1 MRPTPLSL
9 LSALLCLA
17 AALPPR
23 SSATPVPTG
32 GFEMRCENG
41 RITVTSNEAPVEQ
54 LLSEFSR
61 KSGVTF
67 NKFAGKSATAT
78 LDLRDAAYEEFLSR
92 LLGSYMAK
100 SRKIDGQMVVSE
112 VTVMDEGTGSAPPPG
127 FRRRSVGRAGAPG
140 GDAGAGGGAAAPQ
153 AETAQ
158 AAAPPRTGRGGA
170 RRAAGEPAA
179 PLDAPPDQPPDAEPP
194 RRRRRP
200 TRSRRPR
207 GTLPDGLTGDAAGI
221 PAGHRVQSGYR
232 V

>member
-112 VTVMDEGTGSAPPPG
+112 VTVMDEGTGSAPPPVSG
-127 FRRRSVGRAGAPG
+127 GDPSVGQERQEETRAREEALQRRRRRRRR
-140 GDAGAGGGAAAPQ
+140 
-153 AETAQ
+153 
-158 AAAPPRTGRGGA
+158 PPRRPA
-170 RRAAGEPAA
+170 QDAEAPAA
-179 PLDAPPDQPPDAEPP
+179 QPENQPPPPAAPPDQPPDAEPP
-194 RRRRRP
+194 P
-200 TRSRRPR
+200 EAPP
-207 GTLPDGLTGDAAGI
+207 PDEEPPPEGDPPPMA
-221 PAGHRVQSGYR
+221 
-232 V
+232 